1 MNKLA
6 FILALATAPFVA
18 TAALGSPSC
27 GNAPQ
32 SSWMSLTDIE
42 AKATAMGYKVRQ
54 VKIEDGCYEIY
65 ALDKDGKRVEAYLN
79 PVTAEVVE
87 TKLDD

>member
-1 MNKLA
+1 MNRIVFLLTLA
-6 FILALATAPFVA
+6 AAPLAAS
-18 TAALGSPSC
+18 AAYASPSC

-32 SSWMSLTDIE
+32 SSWMSLKDIE

-79 PVTAEVVE
+79 PVTADVVE
-87 TKLDD
+87 TKVDD

>member
-1 MNKLA
+1 MNRYAMILTLA
-6 FILALATAPFVA
+6 AAPLAAS
-18 TAALGSPSC
+18 AAEASPSC

-32 SSWMSLTDIE
+32 SSWLSQADVE

-54 VKIEDGCYEIY
+54 IKVEDGCYEIY
-65 ALDKDGKRVEAYLN
+65 AIDKDGKRVEAYLN

-87 TKLDD
+87 MKLDD